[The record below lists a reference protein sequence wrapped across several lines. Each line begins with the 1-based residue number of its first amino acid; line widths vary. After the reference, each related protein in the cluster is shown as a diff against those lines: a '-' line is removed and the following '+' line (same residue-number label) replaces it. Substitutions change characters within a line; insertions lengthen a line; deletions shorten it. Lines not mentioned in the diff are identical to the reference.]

1 MALNDDRKSG
11 KEIMKDV
18 IIIGGGPAGLSAA
31 IYTYRK
37 NMSTLVL
44 AKEIGGQVAKSGEIE
59 NYLGFG
65 RISGPE
71 MAEKFREHLDLLGI
85 EVREGVSVENL
96 TQIEGGFK
104 VDLGAGESKES
115 KIVILASGKQPR
127 ELGVPGE
134 QEFKNKGVTYCAT
147 CDAPLFRNKIVT
159 VVGGG
164 NSALDAAISLIP
176 IASKINIVNIN
187 AEFTGDAVF
196 VDRITKEA
204 KITVY
209 PEARTTR
216 IEGEGVVKSIT
227 FEKDGQE
234 TTVPTNG
241 VFVEIGQVPSLLFDA
256 LTKKNQWGMV
266 EIGEN
271 GLTDIPGLFAAGDA
285 TSIRD
290 NQISVAAGEGTKAA
304 LSAYEYYIRELGGQE
319 VAESY

>member
-1 MALNDDRKSG
+1 
-11 KEIMKDV
+11 MKDV

-71 MAEKFREHLDLLGI
+71 LAEKFREHVDLLGI
-85 EVREGVSVENL
+85 EVREGTSVESL
-96 TQIEGGFK
+96 SQTEGGFK
-104 VDLGAGESKES
+104 VGLGGGESEEAR
-115 KIVILASGKQPR
+115 IVILASGKQPR

-147 CDAPLFRNKIVT
+147 CDAPLFRNKVVT

-176 IASKINIVNIN
+176 LASKINIININ
-187 AEFTGDAVF
+187 KEFTGDAVF
-196 VDRITKEA
+196 VDRIKAEE

-209 PEARTTR
+209 PEAKTTR

-227 FEKDGQE
+227 FENNNSGEE
-234 TTVPTNG
+234 TTIPTGG
-241 VFVEIGQVPSLLFDA
+241 VFVEIGQVPSLPFDG
-256 LTKKNQWGMV
+256 LTNKNSWGMV
-266 EIGEN
+266 EIADN
-271 GLTDIPGLFAAGDA
+271 GVTNIPGLFAAGDV
-285 TSIRD
+285 TSVRD

-304 LSAYEYYIRELGGQE
+304 LSAYEYYIRELGGKE
-319 VAESY
+319 VLDAY